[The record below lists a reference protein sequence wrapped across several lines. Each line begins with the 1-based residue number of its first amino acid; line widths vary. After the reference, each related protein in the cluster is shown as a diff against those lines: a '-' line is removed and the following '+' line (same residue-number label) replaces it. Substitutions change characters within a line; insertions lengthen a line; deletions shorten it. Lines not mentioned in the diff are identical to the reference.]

1 MEYCYISLYTDFT
14 CLAGDCPATCCAGW
28 KIVVDAESVERFSRL
43 ENIRLR
49 QDILEHI
56 RCQNSEYQFVNQPD
70 GRCSMLD
77 SDGLC
82 RIQRNLDEKSL
93 CNTCRKFPRLTA
105 NVGETIWMSM
115 AASCPVVADYLW
127 KNRITWI
134 KKDSPKRTTK
144 LESGYFS
151 VVKKGLELYQS
162 HYQILKKQSEE
173 MSQLDQKQKLLWH
186 VRRKWHRFELF
197 LDLVE
202 GCLALMSEF
211 PERPYLKGSFDY
223 FEADEQTPAKIMKDM
238 SSFEESWQ
246 KRFLDFAQN
255 YLEYRTFSR
264 YLEYQDESEMQ
275 RYCQVIGE
283 ISLIYIISFSRF
295 MIFGSLSERQV
306 IETINW
312 VYRFCAHGAVL
323 SRKVTKMFC
332 QIFQK
337 TEDFLGVLMD

>member
-1 MEYCYISLYTDFT
+1 MECCYISLYTDYS

-28 KIVVDAESVERFSRL
+28 KIVVDAEAVERFSRL
-43 ENIRLR
+43 ENLRLR

-56 RCQNSEYQFVNQPD
+56 RYQNGEYQFVNQPN
-70 GRCSMLD
+70 GHCGMLD

-127 KNRITWI
+127 KNKIAWI
-134 KKDSPKRTTK
+134 KKDSQNQITEVEGGN
-144 LESGYFS
+144 LS
-151 VVKKGLELYQS
+151 VVKGGLELYQS
-162 HYQILKKQSEE
+162 HYQILRKQSEE
-173 MSQLDQKQKLLWH
+173 TSRLDPKQNLLWH
-186 VRRKWHRFELF
+186 IRRKWHRFELF

-223 FEADEQTPAKIMKDM
+223 FEADERTPAKIIEDM
-238 SSFEESWQ
+238 GSFEERWQ
-246 KRFLDFAQN
+246 KRFLDFARN
-255 YLEYRTFSR
+255 YLEYRIFSR
-264 YLEYQDESEMQ
+264 YLEYQDESEIQ
-275 RYCQVIGE
+275 RYYQVIGE

-295 MIFGSLSERQV
+295 MIFGNLSEKQI

-323 SRKVTKMFC
+323 SRKVTEMFC
-332 QIFQK
+332 QFFEK
-337 TEDFLGVLMD
+337 SEGFLWVLMD